1 MQTKFAL
8 IAGLG
13 LVLVM
18 TLSAFSSVGLTARTG
33 SAFSL
38 APVVAAPDIRLGH
51 LFDLAQSRAALAA
64 LDLRTAHIFD
74 IAQASAAAA
83 GSNKDIS
90 LPHTLYFARA
100 LSVLAASNNLSARI
114 FDIAQASAARS
125 SVDNRKAHIFDLENY

>member
-13 LVLVM
+13 LVVVM

-38 APVVAAPDIRLGH
+38 APVVAAPDVRLGH

-64 LDLRTAHIFD
+64 VDVRAARIFD

-83 GSNKDIS
+83 GSNKDVS
-90 LPHTLYFARA
+90 LPHTMYLARA
-100 LSVLAASNNLSARI
+100 RSARAASNNRSAHI
-114 FDIAQASAARS
+114 FDIAQASAAWS